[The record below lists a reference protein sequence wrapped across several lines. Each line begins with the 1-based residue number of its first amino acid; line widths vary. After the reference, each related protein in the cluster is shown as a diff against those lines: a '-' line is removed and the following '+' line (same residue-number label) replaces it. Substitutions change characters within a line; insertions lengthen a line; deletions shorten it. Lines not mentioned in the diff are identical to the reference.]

1 MPKKRR
7 SSWGSNEDAG
17 RGRRRIRYWADLH
30 DGKGYRRVSE
40 TVRGTRKDADDVL
53 ARRRVEHSSDAP
65 APTVRQ
71 AYEMW
76 WLPDFED
83 RLGKGEVS
91 ANTERLY
98 RSMWRSR
105 ILPRW
110 EGVQVTDV
118 RPIQVQEWLL
128 TLAPSSALKSLL
140 LLSQLLD
147 MCVRYEV
154 AQSNPCSA
162 RYRMP
167 KAPARER
174 TRDVYTLEALT
185 SVLAAVKGTPAYLPA
200 VLCGTASCR
209 LGEALGAKAEDVVR
223 VESHGQVL
231 AAVRIERQVDRSG
244 EVLGT
249 LKTRRSERW
258 VVVPEPWSADVL
270 AVGTPWLC
278 DLGDGSPMG
287 QAAARRAWK
296 RALGAA
302 GLEYVPLQNLRNS
315 WRTFMRWE
323 LRVPE
328 DMCEKMMG
336 HAGKGVGEIHYDRP
350 ERDVFVDAVAEAYA
364 RYRAE
369 KS

>member
-1 MPKKRR
+1 MPKNRR

-30 DGKGYRRVSE
+30 DGRGYRRVSE
-40 TVRGTRKDADDVL
+40 TIEGSRRDGDEAL

-71 AYEMW
+71 AYELW

-83 RLGKGEVS
+83 RLSKGEVS
-91 ANTERLY
+91 VNTGNLY

-105 ILPRW
+105 VMPRW
-110 EGVQVTDV
+110 ADVEVTDV
-118 RPIQVQEWLL
+118 RPLQVQEWLL
-128 TLAPSSALKSLL
+128 TLAPSTAQKSLS
-140 LLSQLLD
+140 LLSQLMD

-162 RYRMP
+162 RYRKP

-174 TRDVYTLEALT
+174 LKDVYTLESLT
-185 SVLAAVKGTPAYLPA
+185 SVLAAIKGTPANLPA

-209 LGEALGAKAEDVVR
+209 LGEALGVKPSDVVCF
-223 VESHGQVL
+223 ESHGQVL
-231 AAVRIERQVDRSG
+231 AAVRIERQVDARG
-244 EVLGT
+244 EVSGT
-249 LKTRRSERW
+249 LKTRQSERW

-270 AVGTPWLC
+270 AVESAWLC

-287 QAAARRAWK
+287 QEAARRAWR
-296 RALGAA
+296 RALEAA
-302 GLEYVPLQNLRNS
+302 GLGYVPLQNLRNS

-323 LRVPE
+323 LKVPE

-336 HAGKGVGEIHYDRP
+336 HAGKSVGEIHYDRP

-364 RYRAE
+364 RYRAA